1 MEKHSLSNRKQEN
14 GERFYNFLTD
24 IKVLSRNS
32 NFCNQRY
39 PSMLRDRTVGGIKNG
54 HICEK
59 LLADP
64 ELTLEKAEEICS
76 TAEKAQKCRVI

>member
-1 MEKHSLSNRKQEN
+1 
-14 GERFYNFLTD
+14 
-24 IKVLSRNS
+24 
-32 NFCNQRY
+32 
-39 PSMLRDRTVGGIKNG
+39 MLRDRTVGGIKNG

-76 TAEKAQKCRVI
+76 TAEKAQKRRVI